1 MGPTHP
7 TEHTGG
13 HFTELPGGPAGGAC
27 TVIGMLSGTSHD
39 AVDAAAATLW
49 FEEPDT
55 VVLRPL
61 GARGEPFPPGLREQM
76 APNWHFL
83 HVVQDVVPA
92 LLQRGVTQEQVD
104 LMLRDNP
111 RAFFER

>member
-49 FEEPDT
+49 FALDAIGKAPKQLYDGSWTEWGSRPDLPIAT
-55 VVLRPL
+55 K
-61 GARGEPFPPGLREQM
+61 
-76 APNWHFL
+76 
-83 HVVQDVVPA
+83 D
-92 LLQRGVTQEQVD
+92 
-104 LMLRDNP
+104 
-111 RAFFER
+111 